1 MTNKDSW
8 AVAPCH
14 YLVRRH
20 KCLTPT
26 IASLEYNI
34 LFEDLN
40 QKLAGVLEN
49 QDKLFPLPIN
59 KLPE

>member
-1 MTNKDSW
+1 MFDTNY
-8 AVAPCH
+8 H
-14 YLVRRH
+14 
-20 KCLTPT
+20 
-26 IASLEYNI
+26 SLEYNS

-49 QDKLFPLPIN
+49 QDKLLPLPTN